1 MANNILADHSSMR
14 ATKFSARYSFAA
26 SKYGRR
32 GARNRDDRARKA
44 LDSPDE
50 Q

>member
-1 MANNILADHSSMR
+1 MVNNALVDPSMR

-26 SKYGRR
+26 SEYGRR
-32 GARNRDDRARKA
+32 GARNRTRKEF
-44 LDSPDE
+44 DSPGE

>member
-1 MANNILADHSSMR
+1 MVNNTLANLSMR

-26 SKYGRR
+26 AEYGRR
-32 GARNRDDRARKA
+32 DARNRARKA
-44 LDSPDE
+44 LDSPEE